1 MLWANSVIMIEDS
14 FYALMFM
21 LLIGL
26 IVNLIRPRLRNL
38 LLTHIIL
45 VVLNVLIRHMYYVEL
60 DSSYVYGLFQ
70 IFVTDLFYG
79 PILYL
84 YLLVI
89 LKEEVSL
96 KIILYHYAIPLAL
109 ATFRFIY
116 KYIIG
121 RTIDDLAFIVYP
133 AISSIIIIIYFV
145 LGLIKLR
152 KLSNQNKLIPKKR
165 FNIFFLLVNAYLV
178 LGSLIYFISLGYYT
192 ENISIKA
199 ITKGIIEFYYNIIQY
214 PFFLIFCVAIFL
226 YSITEAIWL
235 KRYFI
240 IDPTR
245 VKLEN
250 EKVTGISQYDILKK
264 VFLEDKYYLDPNV
277 NANKFAKALNI
288 KSEALNYMI
297 RKNGFKNFTAFVNY
311 HRVQVFIQKL
321 IENQHSNLTIDG
333 LASNCGFKSKSTFY
347 RIFKE
352 ETNKTPLQYKEGL
365 SKKLNIKKVNF

>member
-1 MLWANSVIMIEDS
+1 MIEDS

-26 IVNLIRPRLRNL
+26 NVNLIRPRLRNL

-45 VVLNVLIRHMYYVEL
+45 VVLNVLMRHIYYVEL
-60 DSSYVYGLFQ
+60 NSSYVYGIFE

-89 LKEEVSL
+89 LKEEVGPRL
-96 KIILYHYAIPLAL
+96 ILYHYAAPLFL
-109 ATFRFIY
+109 ATVKFIY
-116 KYIIG
+116 KYFSD
-121 RTIDDLAFIVYP
+121 RTIDDLAFVLYP
-133 AISSIIIIIYFV
+133 AISSIIVIVYFI

-152 KLSNQNKLIPKKR
+152 KLSSQNKPIPKKR
-165 FNIFFLLVNAYLV
+165 FNTFFLLVNAYLV
-178 LGSLIYFISLGYYT
+178 LSSLIYFISLGYYI
-192 ENISIKA
+192 ENITVRT

-250 EKVTGISQYDILKK
+250 EKVTGVSQYDILKK
-264 VFLEDKYYLDPNV
+264 RFLEDKYYLDPNI

-288 KSEALNYMI
+288 KSDVLNYMI
-297 RKNGFKNFTAFVNY
+297 RKNGFKNFTAFANY

-352 ETNKTPLQYKEGL
+352 ETNKTPLQYKESL
-365 SKKLNIKKVNF
+365 SKKTNI